1 MYNMRRE
8 RLVVSGGFLVV
19 AAGWI
24 GETAVYRWGVPD
36 AVGGEYQADLVFG
49 LASVLGYVVI
59 ACASW
64 AWFRWIEASPVSLGG
79 LGKVL
84 RFFAIGN
91 LLLAV
96 AVGGLGY
103 FWVHWAI
110 SQPFDGRTTPVIA
123 ASNGL
128 QSFGFLLAAIA
139 FWGASSKVRSRR
151 GAHSLREQDL
161 VAV

>member
-1 MYNMRRE
+1 MRWE
-8 RLVVSGGFLVV
+8 RYVVSGGFLVV

-36 AVGGEYQADLVFG
+36 AIGGEYQADLVFG
-49 LASVLGYVVI
+49 LGSVLGYAVI

-64 AWFRWIEASPVSLGG
+64 AWFRWIETSRASLSG
-79 LGKVL
+79 LGNVL
-84 RFFAIGN
+84 RLFALGN
-91 LLLAV
+91 LLLAI
-96 AVGGLGY
+96 ALGGLSC

-110 SQPFDGRTTPVIA
+110 SQPYNGRTTPAIA

-128 QSFGFLLAAIA
+128 QCFGFLLAAIA
-139 FWGASSKVRSRR
+139 YWGASSEVRSPR
-151 GAHSLREQDL
+151 AAQSLPEQDL